1 MSTVTIQHPTIGE
14 VVGRE
19 VDGVH
24 QFLGVQYATLENRL
38 AESKVKTAYPSGGS
52 VDATKHG
59 PSSYYPPTAFDNE
72 MSFIQ
77 QTIPKPTVVHS
88 DLECL
93 NLNITVPKT
102 TGNST
107 GKKLP
112 VFVWIHGG
120 GFILG
125 ANSWPHYD
133 HAKLVK
139 LASERGVPVIGV
151 GINFRLGFAG
161 LLTSEELR
169 SKGYKTNNQLRDQR
183 NAFEWVKK
191 YISGFGGDP
200 DNVTAIAESAGAVAT
215 TLHLYSKEKVYNRAI
230 ATGGSCLLVPACG
243 PDAYERVYQQVLGAL
258 GLDSLSSADERIERL
273 LSMPADEV
281 IAKIPP
287 FVQFIPMV
295 DGDMVPVKP
304 SYAAIADPNDESMP
318 GKRWADGLMIGDSQ
332 FDASVFGFMLG
343 FLKPNIRQAFSKSIR
358 NSFSSKPQVAETL
371 LDSYGFT
378 GSPAAEAE
386 GKDDDDVAFMNFL
399 QLATDIGY
407 YAATTS
413 FVRGWPES
421 GAAAS
426 ASKCY
431 TFCFNEPNPWPG
443 PFQGKAT
450 HVLDVAFLFQNYNDK
465 LGPEQRAAA
474 EGFGL
479 DFMKFVA
486 GQDPWP
492 NSTAAHRT
500 AKVFGPS
507 NNNKGGGEAGA
518 GAVTKVVD
526 NAEESPEEMGRKKTI
541 LELGKEVGFDMI
553 AQAMRNFQM
562 GK

>member
-1 MSTVTIQHPTIGE
+1 
-14 VVGRE
+14 
-19 VDGVH
+19 
-24 QFLGVQYATLENRL
+24 
-38 AESKVKTAYPSGGS
+38 
-52 VDATKHG
+52 
-59 PSSYYPPTAFDNE
+59 
-72 MSFIQ
+72 
-77 QTIPKPTVVHS
+77 
-88 DLECL
+88 
-93 NLNITVPKT
+93 
-102 TGNST
+102 
-107 GKKLP
+107 
-112 VFVWIHGG
+112 
-120 GFILG
+120 
-125 ANSWPHYD
+125 
-133 HAKLVK
+133 
-139 LASERGVPVIGV
+139 
-151 GINFRLGFAG
+151 
-161 LLTSEELR
+161 
-169 SKGYKTNNQLRDQR
+169 
-183 NAFEWVKK
+183 
-191 YISGFGGDP
+191 
-200 DNVTAIAESAGAVAT
+200 
-215 TLHLYSKEKVYNRAI
+215 
-230 ATGGSCLLVPACG
+230 
-243 PDAYERVYQQVLGAL
+243 
-258 GLDSLSSADERIERL
+258 
-273 LSMPADEV
+273 
-281 IAKIPP
+281 
-287 FVQFIPMV
+287 
-295 DGDMVPVKP
+295 
-304 SYAAIADPNDESMP
+304 
-318 GKRWADGLMIGDSQ
+318 
-332 FDASVFGFMLG
+332 
-343 FLKPNIRQAFSKSIR
+343 PNIRQAFSKSIR

-421 GAAAS
+421 GAG

-465 LGPEQRAAA
+465 LGPEQKAAA

-486 GQDPWP
+486 GQDPWQ

-518 GAVTKVVD
+518 GAGAVTKIVD

-541 LELGKEVGFDMI
+541 LELGKEVGFDVI